1 MKNILI
7 FSFLAIPFV
16 TLGQTV
22 LNPSLQVTPAEQ
34 HLSSDDLWSEMVTEI
49 VVENISS
56 NSIDVKVK
64 RQLISLVQGSE
75 NYFCWTQCYD
85 PIISESP
92 DPITMDGGAVNDSS
106 LSVHYAANG
115 NIGQVSVKYCAFD
128 ANNEADSACTI
139 IYFNGTST
147 AIDEISET
155 PFSEFHPNPTRST
168 TILNYNL
175 PSNKQAEVL
184 FLDMMGNLMKKHQ
197 LVGQD
202 GQLKISVS
210 DLKAGLYF
218 ANIVVDGQLKEI
230 KRLVVT
236 K

>member
-7 FSFLAIPFV
+7 FSFLAIPLI
-16 TLGQTV
+16 TLGQ
-22 LNPSLQVTPAEQ
+22 SLQVTPAEQ

-49 VVENISS
+49 TVENISDA
-56 NSIDVKVK
+56 SIDVKVK
-64 RQLISLVQGSE
+64 RQAIALLQGTE

-85 PIISESP
+85 PVIHESP
-92 DPITMDGGAVNDSS
+92 DPINMAGGEVNDTS
-106 LSVHYAANG
+106 LSVHYVANG

-139 IYFNGTST
+139 VYFNGTST
-147 AIDEISET
+147 SAGIHKIVET
-155 PFSEFHPNPTRST
+155 SFSEFHPNPTSST

-175 PSNKQAEVL
+175 SSNKQAQVL
-184 FLDMMGNLMKKHQ
+184 FLDMMGNLVKKHQ
-197 LVGQD
+197 LVMED
-202 GQLKISVS
+202 GQLKLSVT

-218 ANIVVDGQLKEI
+218 ANIIVDGQLEEV

>member
-1 MKNILI
+1 MKHFLLSI
-7 FSFLAIPFV
+7 FSLLTVVA
-16 TLGQTV
+16 LGQ
-22 LNPSLQVTPAEQ
+22 SLQLTPVEQ

-64 RQLISLVQGSE
+64 RQPISLIQGTS
-75 NYFCWTQCYD
+75 NYFCWTQCYG
-85 PIISESP
+85 PAINESP
-92 DPITMDGGAVNDSS
+92 DPITMTAGEVNESS
-106 LSVHYAANG
+106 FSVHYNPNG
-115 NIGQVSVKYCAFD
+115 NAGQVAVKYCAYD
-128 ANNEADSACTI
+128 SNNEADSACTI
-139 IYFNGTST
+139 VYFNGTTT

-155 PFSEFHPNPTRST
+155 SFSEFHPNPTPST

-184 FLDMMGNLMKKHQ
+184 FFDMMGNLVKKHQ
-197 LVGQD
+197 LMGQD
-202 GQLKISVS
+202 AQLKISVS

-218 ANIVVDGQLKEI
+218 ANIMVDGQLQEI